1 MTGLNGRWV
10 VNNRVDGGIFSSRP
24 GWGVLEDYSL
34 KNKLSFKLTKQ
45 NAKIQLKKKKK
56 SLKNVKRLSPF
67 HKGLTGPIVVFPF
80 HLIPLLLI
88 LHVTTRSL
96 SPLATKTTQL

>member
-56 SLKNVKRLSPF
+56 KV
-67 HKGLTGPIVVFPF
+67 
-80 HLIPLLLI
+80 
-88 LHVTTRSL
+88 
-96 SPLATKTTQL
+96 